1 MSIRSLMSRVA
12 RFVTPEFVRRSYLAK
27 FGVAILVVVLC
38 IGAVGATTYV
48 QTSDQLE
55 EQARSEYTTASTSSA
70 SSVSE
75 WRQERTNNARMLAEY
90 NVLVGGNYSQIQS
103 FLNDEITSM
112 PSDVKNIHYVQ
123 FQSQESVASTD
134 SGMRRQRLTAD
145 VAPWST
151 QDISYGN
158 DGVYVSEPYVKNG
171 DTRVAFVAR
180 ISSEYGTRPAVVI
193 TTSLTSVTNNFRQ
206 PVEGSFTQLVS
217 ASGNVLGDDSSAA
230 RLQPYVESGN
240 STVVAAAANDRS
252 GFLAAGESAKAF
264 EVDHVVAYAPVRGTD
279 WAVALHVPTSDAYAL
294 QTTVTNRLL
303 VMIAVALAGLGFI
316 GLTLGRGTVTA
327 LNVLGRKAEA
337 LERGEYDTNLDVN
350 RVDEIGGLFTS
361 FAEMRDSLQDRMAAV
376 EHEREAAQDAKAE
389 AETAQHEAEDARERA
404 EEAKHE
410 SERQARELETTAAAF
425 SESLAAYADG
435 DLRVRLDE
443 DVDQDAMA
451 DIAASFNDM
460 AAAMEETVAGVVA
473 FADEVANASDEV
485 TARSEAVEQAGREVS
500 TSVDSINERTNDQR
514 DQLETV
520 AAETDDMSAT
530 IEEVAASADQVAETS
545 RSAAALG
552 DDGRDA
558 AAEAVDELQTI
569 ETETEQ
575 TAAAVRELESQMGE
589 IESIVDVI
597 TDIAEQTHILALNA
611 SIEAARA
618 GQDGDGF
625 AVVAE
630 EVKELAEETKDSAGG
645 IDDLITDVR
654 NQTDESVEAM
664 ANIQDRVSEGVD
676 TVEETHDTLEDIV
689 ARVEESDAGVQE
701 ISRAMDE
708 QASSVTDV
716 AGAVDEVVQLGDET
730 ADEAQTAAAAA
741 QEQAATLSDV
751 TDQARSLTDRA
762 TALRNRVDEFE
773 VGEEISEAV
782 DNRTA
787 KDTEKAADSPAAR
800 ESQATDGGSA
810 AHGSGDDDDD
820 PDDSQLRAD
829 GFEWQG

>member
-1 MSIRSLMSRVA
+1 MSIRSSIGRVA
-12 RFVTPEFVRRSYLAK
+12 RFLTPGFVRRSYLAK

-55 EQARSEYTTASTSSA
+55 EQAKTEYTTAATSSA

-75 WRQERTNNARMLAEY
+75 WRQERTNNVRMMAQY
-90 NVLVGGNYSQIQS
+90 NVLVEGNYSQIQS

-112 PSDVKNIHYVQ
+112 PVDVQNIHYVQ

-134 SGMRRQRLTAD
+134 SGMQRQRLNGD
-145 VAPWST
+145 VAPWTT
-151 QDISYGN
+151 QDIDYSGE
-158 DGVYVSEPYVKNG
+158 GVYVSDPYVKNG

-180 ISSEYGTRPAVVI
+180 IDSEYGTRPAVVI
-193 TTSLTSVTNNFRQ
+193 TSSLTTVTNNFRQ

-217 ASGNVLGDDSSAA
+217 GSGNVVGDDSGKAQ
-230 RLQPYVESGN
+230 LQAYAEDGN
-240 STVVAAAANDRS
+240 STVVAGAANDRS
-252 GFLAAGESAKAF
+252 GFLTAGESAKTF
-264 EVDHVVAYAPVRGTD
+264 DSDHVVAYAPVRGTD
-279 WAVALHVPTSDAYAL
+279 WAIALHVPTSEAYAL

-303 VMIAVALAGLGFI
+303 VMVAVALAGLAFI

-337 LERGEYDTNLDVN
+337 LERGEYDTDLDVN

-361 FAEMRDSLQDRMAAV
+361 FAEMRDSLQDRMTAV
-376 EHEREAAQDAKAE
+376 ERERESAREAKAE
-389 AETAQHEAEDARERA
+389 AEAAQSEAEEARERA
-404 EEAKHE
+404 EAAKRE
-410 SERQARELETTAAAF
+410 SEEQTRKLEATAARF
-425 SESLAAYADG
+425 SESLSAYADG
-435 DLRVRLDE
+435 DLTVRLDE
-443 DVDQDAMA
+443 DVDQNAMA
-451 DIAASFNDM
+451 NIAASFNEM
-460 AAAMEETVAGVVA
+460 AEEMEQTVAGVVA
-473 FADEVANASDEV
+473 FADEVADASDEV

-500 TSVDSINERTNDQR
+500 TSVDSISERSNDQR
-514 DQLETV
+514 DQLEAV

-545 RSAAALG
+545 QSAASLG
-552 DDGRDA
+552 DEGRDA
-558 AAEAVDELQTI
+558 AAEAVEELRAI
-569 ETETEQ
+569 ETETEE
-575 TAAAVRELESQMGE
+575 TAAAVRELESQMEE

-630 EVKELAEETKDSAGG
+630 EVKGLAEETKESAGG

-654 NQTDESVEAM
+654 EQTDESVEAM
-664 ANIQDRVSEGVD
+664 ATIQDRVGDGVE
-676 TVEETHDTLEDIV
+676 TVEQTHETLEDIV

-730 ADEAQTAAAAA
+730 AEEAQTAAAAA

-751 TDQARSLTDRA
+751 SDQARSLTDRA
-762 TALRNRVDEFE
+762 AALRNRVDQFE
-773 VGEEISEAV
+773 LSEDATET
-782 DNRTA
+782 TA
-787 KDTEKAADSPAAR
+787 AEPDDGFDGDGTTERAA
-800 ESQATDGGSA
+800 DGGSTDQDSEDDA
-810 AHGSGDDDDD
+810 GDD
-820 PDDSQLRAD
+820 QLRAD
-829 GFEWQG
+829 GFQWQG